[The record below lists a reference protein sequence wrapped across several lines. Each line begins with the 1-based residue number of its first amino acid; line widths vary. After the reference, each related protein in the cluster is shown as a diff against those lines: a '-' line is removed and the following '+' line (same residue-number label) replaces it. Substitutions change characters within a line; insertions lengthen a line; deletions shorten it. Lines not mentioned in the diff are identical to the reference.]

1 MKKEDYA
8 ALYTLRKDGR
18 YQGYYRDVAGKR
30 HVICDRDPAELYRR
44 LLERSG
50 APVKEDPS
58 VRLFSSVA
66 SRWER
71 EHREEIEPATW
82 KNYAPHYDTMVS
94 LCPSGDRRYLRRGY
108 QCPPSPTQGE
118 GVFPHG
124 RELRPLALSHD
135 L

>member
-18 YQGYYRDVAGKR
+18 YQGYYRDAAGKR

-71 EHREEIEPATW
+71 EHRRTEKSSKGHSTGEVTTAAILGAVVGAVIA
-82 KNYAPHYDTMVS
+82 KNT
-94 LCPSGDRRYLRRGY
+94 
-108 QCPPSPTQGE
+108 
-118 GVFPHG
+118 
-124 RELRPLALSHD
+124 
-135 L
+135 